1 MGVFDTDWVDLGAV
15 FNIER
20 SCGRL
25 GEKPAA
31 LPLTPNGKLDR
42 RALPAPEQPVGAVR
56 PWLAMWC
63 GGFCGSDA
71 AELRAHLGR
80 RSRDRTARISRPA
93 ASARPR
99 ISPARCS
106 SRDSLD
112 SRARTRARA
121 EHIAK
126 ETAPADLVNLPVS
139 REF

>member
-56 PWLAMWC
+56 PWLAVWC

-106 SRDSLD
+106 SRDS
-112 SRARTRARA
+112 
-121 EHIAK
+121 
-126 ETAPADLVNLPVS
+126 
-139 REF
+139 

>member
-42 RALPAPEQPVGAVR
+42 RALPALEQPVGAVR

-63 GGFCGSDA
+63 GGFCGFGCGGVA
-71 AELRAHLGR
+71 G
-80 RSRDRTARISRPA
+80 
-93 ASARPR
+93 ASWSAQ
-99 ISPARCS
+99 PAR
-106 SRDSLD
+106 
-112 SRARTRARA
+112 TM
-121 EHIAK
+121 
-126 ETAPADLVNLPVS
+126 
-139 REF
+139 

>member
-1 MGVFDTDWVDLGAV
+1 MAGVLHHSRTSLYPISIGETGFLGDRPKSPLGQKRSPSMSVFDTDWVDLGAV

-71 AELRAHLGR
+71 AELRAPLGR
-80 RSRDRTARISRPA
+80 RSRLE
-93 ASARPR
+93 
-99 ISPARCS
+99 RCNGVN
-106 SRDSLD
+106 
-112 SRARTRARA
+112 RAC
-121 EHIAK
+121 
-126 ETAPADLVNLPVS
+126 
-139 REF
+139 